1 MREQSCTNTLALRH
15 LIRPFGTAPL
25 LEQAC
30 PMGDIFIELE
40 AKLKRLNQFETE
52 ALDEMAPS

>member
-1 MREQSCTNTLALRH
+1 
-15 LIRPFGTAPL
+15 
-25 LEQAC
+25 
-30 PMGDIFIELE
+30 MGDIFIELE